1 MNLTNTIFVTTQ
13 TITMEE
19 IWKKLPNDI
28 IRYILTLCDDLD
40 IDLRLQFK
48 IAPRRLPKSKLEL
61 SNKYINRYINQYG
74 DIGVYIVFDNA
85 KYFTYKTCNCVWYE
99 WRFGVENAA
108 LSILPYRYLRYYE
121 YKLN

>member
-1 MNLTNTIFVTTQ
+1 
-13 TITMEE
+13 MEME
-19 IWKKLPNDI
+19 KIWKNLPNDLV
-28 IRYILTLCDDLD
+28 RHILGFCDDLD

-48 IAPRRLPKSKLEL
+48 IAPRRLPKSKITFPLL
-61 SNKYINRYINQYG
+61 NKYG

-99 WRFGVENAA
+99 WRFGVQDDAP
-108 LSILPYRYLRYYE
+108 SILPYRYLRYYE